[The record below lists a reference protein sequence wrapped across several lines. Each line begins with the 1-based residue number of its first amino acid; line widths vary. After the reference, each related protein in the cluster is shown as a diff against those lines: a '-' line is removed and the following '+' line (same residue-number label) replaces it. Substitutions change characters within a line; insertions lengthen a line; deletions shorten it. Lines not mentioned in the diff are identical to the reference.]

1 MAVKTYIPRD
11 ELMKIAE
18 DEGCTL
24 TPKTTCV
31 MVTRGSS
38 KNRLYISNTKEVNR
52 VHINGFRIPDP
63 ELACMPPNGVCGTFV
78 QVVRFDHPA
87 KVVRNNFRTICRN
100 LDSYTPT
107 EKKPRQRPAGLRG
120 SNKRPA
126 ESVVVVKSEETPQ
139 QTVDRLVA
147 ELAKKKE
154 LAQKMG
160 FPLSKKTEKDILE
173 QIEKARKQIRG

>member
-1 MAVKTYIPRD
+1 MTIKTYIPKE
-11 ELMKIAE
+11 ELMRIAE

-31 MVTRGSS
+31 MVTKGKS

-78 QVVRFDHPA
+78 QVVRFDHPG
-87 KVVRNNFRTICRN
+87 KVVRSNFRTICKN
-100 LDSYTPT
+100 LDVYTPS

-120 SNKRPA
+120 SNKKNV
-126 ESVVVVKSEETPQ
+126 ETVVVVKSEETPQ

-147 ELAKKKE
+147 ELAKKKD
-154 LAQKMG
+154 LAKKLG
-160 FPLSKKTEKDILE
+160 FPLSKKTEKEIME
-173 QIEKARKQIRG
+173 QIEKARKQIGG